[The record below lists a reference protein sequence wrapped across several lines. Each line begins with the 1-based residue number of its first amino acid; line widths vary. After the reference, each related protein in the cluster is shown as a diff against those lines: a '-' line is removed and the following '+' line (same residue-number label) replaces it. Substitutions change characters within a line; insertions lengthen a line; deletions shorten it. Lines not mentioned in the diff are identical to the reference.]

1 MLYLYFLDS
10 VLYEYSSF
18 SSSRNS
24 FYTLESGRTVHKNQL
39 ISVLFWGPKTWL
51 KLGLNTTPGK
61 VSKKYTAIYPKLKVL
76 VYVRGFWNMFWNR
89 PRPKNYPMEVK
100 CQKLFYSIYEF
111 SNSEFS
117 ILNFQIRNVQFRS
130 FKFLIFSCD
139 QQLKEWPCHSVSS
152 FERLFVSLFWFVSF
166 IAVRRITCQATF
178 LKRIIDSSEAWL
190 SILLAC

>member
-1 MLYLYFLDS
+1 MLNWQAL
-10 VLYEYSSF
+10 
-18 SSSRNS
+18 SRS
-24 FYTLESGRTVHKNQL
+24 
-39 ISVLFWGPKTWL
+39 PKSKVKVKVDDWVSL
-51 KLGLNTTPGK
+51 KLHFSTTHPH
-61 VSKKYTAIYPKLKVL
+61 STHLPPPTHPRESLKKYTAIYPKLKVL

-166 IAVRRITCQATF
+166 IAVRRIICQATF